1 MSIKVLLVDDD
12 AEFRSITAIALESE
26 GCEVLEATD
35 GYAALEALQLET
47 PDVVVCDLVMP
58 GLDGTEIFR
67 RIRQNPGFANV
78 QLLLLSGLI
87 EPDGSGCPSQHHADY
102 FMSKQAH
109 FKQLFQQIKLL
120 ASCLIVLIL
129 LSGISFAQTA
139 SPATTASDDLKNQ
152 LQRAITLAERAQD
165 EVKQIRLQNEQLLQ
179 RLEQNTTE
187 LQRLRQAV
195 MSLNEKSVTT
205 EKNQNLTPDLS
216 ASLEALTEKVDVHEA
231 EIKEHAQ
238 TKVESD
244 SKTRVKIFGT
254 ILANTFLNTRDSS
267 LNDVPLSAPNA
278 ASPIRKNNVGT
289 SLRQSRFGVLLNGP
303 RLGKSLGEAR
313 VSAEAE
319 FDFWGGTNS
328 DVLGSFRI
336 LTAFARLDWERTSLI
351 VGQREPMI
359 SPRNPTSLAAVWFAP
374 LTGAGNLWQW
384 RPQLQVEHRVK
395 PNDHSELQI
404 QGGLLMPFGETL
416 QGNVIEGG
424 LGYESRLGFHRALA
438 SDKKLELGFG
448 GYVQKRP
455 FLLGRSVN
463 SYAVTGDWAIP
474 LGAKFDLTGEA
485 YFGNANNLG
494 EAAGSRNERQ
504 YAFTGLLSDPATKL
518 RGVRAVGGWS
528 QITYHARH
536 DLDFNFAYGQDD
548 PRNSDVLFGSPTAT
562 TRFKNQ
568 ATFGNFI
575 WQLRH
580 NFLVSLE
587 YRKLWTDYSNGRQSA
602 GHFNLAFGYTF

>member
-35 GYAALEALQLET
+35 GYAALESLQLEI

-58 GLDGTEIFR
+58 GLDGTEFFR
-67 RIRQNPGFANV
+67 RIRQNPTFSKV
-78 QLLLLSGLI
+78 HLLLLSGLI

-120 ASCLIVLIL
+120 VSCLIVLFL
-129 LSGISFAQTA
+129 LSATGFAQTTS
-139 SPATTASDDLKNQ
+139 SPPAPNEELKIQ
-152 LQRAITLAERAQD
+152 LQRAITLAEKAQD
-165 EVKQIRLQNEQLLQ
+165 EVRQIRIQNEQLLQ
-179 RLEQNTTE
+179 RLEQNMSE

-195 MSLNEKSVTT
+195 MSLNDKASMPNN
-205 EKNQNLTPDLS
+205 NQNSSPDLH
-216 ASLEALTEKVDVHEA
+216 ATLEALAEKTDVHEA
-231 EIKEHAQ
+231 QIKEQAQ

-244 SKTRVKIFGT
+244 SKTRVKIYGT
-254 ILANTFLNTRDSS
+254 ILANTYLNTRDSS
-267 LNDVPLSAPNA
+267 VNDVPLSAPN
-278 ASPIRKNNVGT
+278 SPSTIRQNNAGA
-289 SLRQSRFGVLLNGP
+289 SLRQSRFGILLHGP
-303 RLGKSLGEAR
+303 RLGKSLGEAQ
-313 VSAEAE
+313 VSAQAE
-319 FDFWGGTNS
+319 FDFWGAGG
-328 DVLGSFRI
+328 DVLGALRI
-336 LTAFARLDWERTSLI
+336 ITASARLDWERTSLI
-351 VGQREPMI
+351 VGQREPLI

-384 RPQLQVEHRVK
+384 RPQLQIEHRVK
-395 PNDHSELQI
+395 ANDQSEFQL
-404 QGGLLMPFGETL
+404 QGGVLMPFGETL
-416 QGNVIEGG
+416 QGTVIEGG
-424 LGYESRLGFHRALA
+424 FGYEARLGFQRVLA
-438 SDKKLELGFG
+438 SEKKLELGFG

-455 FLLGRSVN
+455 FPLGRSVN
-463 SYAVTGDWAIP
+463 SYAVTGDWAVP
-474 LGAKFDLTGEA
+474 LGTKFDLTGEA

-494 EAAGSRNERQ
+494 EAAGNRNERQ
-504 YAFTGLLSDPATKL
+504 YAFTGRLSDSATRL
-518 RGVRAVGGWS
+518 RGVRSGGGWS
-528 QITYHARH
+528 QLTYHARH

-548 PRNSDVLFGSPTAT
+548 PSNSDVLFGLPTAT

-568 ATFGNFI
+568 AAFGNFI

-587 YRKLWTDYSNGRQSA
+587 YRKLWTDYSSGRQAS

>member
-35 GYAALEALQLET
+35 GDAALEALQLQL

-58 GLDGTEIFR
+58 GMDGTEIFR
-67 RIRQNPGFANV
+67 RIRQNPDWANDH
-78 QLLLLSGLI
+78 LLLLSGLI
-87 EPDGSGCPSQHHADY
+87 ESDGSGCPSQHHADY

-109 FKQLFQQIKLL
+109 FKQLFHQIKLL
-120 ASCLIVLIL
+120 ASCLIVLFL
-129 LSGISFAQTA
+129 LGATSLAQTTLT
-139 SPATTASDDLKNQ
+139 SSDELKNQ
-152 LQRAITLAERAQD
+152 LQRAITLAEKAQD

-195 MSLNEKSVTT
+195 LSLNDKSLTID
-205 EKNQNLTPDLS
+205 KNQNSTPDLN

-231 EIKEHAQ
+231 EIKEHSQ

-267 LNDVPLSAPNA
+267 LNDVPLSAPNTT
-278 ASPIRKNNVGT
+278 STIRKNNVGA
-289 SLRQSRFGVLLNGP
+289 SLRQSTFGILLNGP
-303 RLGKSLGEAR
+303 RLGKHLGEAQ

-319 FDFWGGTNS
+319 FDFWGGDDS
-328 DVLGSFRI
+328 EVLGSLRI
-336 LTAFARLDWERTSLI
+336 MTASARLDWDRTSLI
-351 VGQREPMI
+351 VGQRAPMI

-395 PNDHSELQI
+395 PTDNSEFQI
-404 QGGLLMPFGETL
+404 QGGLIMPFGETL
-416 QGNVIEGG
+416 QRNVIEGG
-424 LGYESRLGFHRALA
+424 FGYQSRLGFHRALA
-438 SDKKLELGFG
+438 SDQKIELGFG

-455 FLLGRSVN
+455 FSLGRSVN
-463 SYAVTGDWAIP
+463 SYALTGDWAIP
-474 LGAKFDLTGEA
+474 LGSKFDLTGEA
-485 YFGNANNLG
+485 YFGSANNLG
-494 EAAGSRNERQ
+494 EAAGNRNERQ

-518 RGVRAVGGWS
+518 RGVRSIGGWS
-528 QITYHARH
+528 QIAYHARH
-536 DLDFNFAYGQDD
+536 DLDFNFGYGQDD
-548 PRNSDVLFGSPTAT
+548 PRNSDVRFGLPTAN

-568 ATFGNFI
+568 AAFGNFI

-587 YRKLWTDYSNGRQSA
+587 YRKLWTDYSTGRQAA

>member
-35 GYAALEALQLET
+35 GYAALEALQFET

-58 GLDGTEIFR
+58 GLDGTELFR
-67 RIRQNPGFANV
+67 RIRHNPSLAKV
-78 QLLLLSGLI
+78 HLLLLSGLI
-87 EPDGSGCPSQHHADY
+87 EPDGSGCPSHHYADY

-120 ASCLIVLIL
+120 ASCLIVLFL
-129 LSGISFAQTA
+129 LSAASFAQPV
-139 SPATTASDDLKNQ
+139 SPSTTSTEELKNQ
-152 LQRAITLAERAQD
+152 LQRAITLAEKAQD
-165 EVKQIRLQNEQLLQ
+165 EVKQIRIQNEQLLQ

-195 MSLNEKSVTT
+195 MGLNDKTSVAD
-205 EKNQNLTPDLS
+205 KNPNSIPDLDET
-216 ASLEALTEKVDVHEA
+216 LEALSEKVDIHEA
-231 EIKEHAQ
+231 QIKEQAQ

-254 ILANTFLNTRDSS
+254 ILANTYLNTRDSS
-267 LNDVPLSAPNA
+267 LNDVPLSAPN
-278 ASPIRKNNVGT
+278 STSTIRKNNVGA
-289 SLRQSRFGVLLNGP
+289 SLRQSRFGILLNGP
-303 RLGKSLGEAR
+303 RLGKSLGEAQ

-319 FDFWGGTNS
+319 FDFWGGDTS
-328 DVLGSFRI
+328 DVLGSLRI
-336 LTAFARLDWERTSLI
+336 MTASARLDWERTSLI
-351 VGQREPMI
+351 VGQRGPMI

-384 RPQLQVEHRVK
+384 RPQLQVEHRIK
-395 PNDHSELQI
+395 SSNNSEFQL
-404 QGGLLMPFGETL
+404 QGGLIMPFGETL

-424 LGYESRLGFHRALA
+424 FGYESRLGFHRALA
-438 SDKKLELGFG
+438 SDQKIELGFG

-455 FLLGRSVN
+455 FSLGRSVN

-474 LGAKFDLTGEA
+474 LGSKFDLSGEA
-485 YFGNANNLG
+485 YFGQANNLG
-494 EAAGSRNERQ
+494 EPAGIPNERE
-504 YAFTGLLSDPATKL
+504 YAFTGLLSNPATRL
-518 RGVRAVGGWS
+518 RGVRSVGGWS
-528 QITYHARH
+528 QIAYHARH

-548 PRNSDVLFGSPTAT
+548 PRNSDIRFGLTNGN

-568 ATFGNFI
+568 AAFGNFI

-587 YRKLWTDYSNGRQSA
+587 YRKLWTDYSSGRQAA